1 MTPIAVA
8 ERAGAPNYRSGGAR
22 ELLGVKSTPES
33 RLVLPTTS
41 TTGAGP
47 GAYDRSSDERSSRD
61 VRAFVPPVPETR
73 AAPALPAELQKAVRR
88 MPALYVIAFF
98 GVVVS
103 CAVLIIWNT
112 LQVNRL
118 TSERNKLD
126 DQIAQTT
133 QRLIRLRA
141 EEMQLSAQSRVR
153 QIAQDKLGMTEVTPE
168 DVVVAH

>member
-1 MTPIAVA
+1 
-8 ERAGAPNYRSGGAR
+8 
-22 ELLGVKSTPES
+22 
-33 RLVLPTTS
+33 
-41 TTGAGP
+41 
-47 GAYDRSSDERSSRD
+47 
-61 VRAFVPPVPETR
+61 
-73 AAPALPAELQKAVRR
+73 

-141 EEMQLSAQSRVR
+141 DEMQLSAQSRVR